1 MTEYGSGGSFSVTM
15 DGPFGGSGGGTTT
28 EKLITI
34 YTSADKWKGGTSPF
48 TQIVEVDG
56 ININTKVDLQLSAQ
70 QLEDLS
76 DQTITFVAENDSG
89 VVTVYA
95 IGDKPESDCEFQATL
110 NEVVNV
116 TGDNISVIRG
126 NTVSTTMPR
135 ADYSQEDETKA
146 DYILNKPNEKI
157 DEALTKAR
165 AALPK
170 SGGTMT
176 GVLNMGKQIIE
187 DLAEPTKYHHAANQG
202 YVKSFTKDT
211 VNGAEIC
218 TTITLESGKWKDKRI
233 TTEVADVVSDNE
245 KCMVIVAADPEE
257 ANYLAYCESNVRAV
271 SQGDGTLTFACTD
284 EPKTNLTVNVR
295 VRRVAE

>member
-48 TQIVEVDG
+48 TQVVEVDG

-110 NEVVNV
+110 NEVVNI

-126 NTVSTTMPR
+126 NTVSTNP
-135 ADYSQEDETKA
+135 
-146 DYILNKPNEKI
+146 NKQIEN
-157 DEALTKAR
+157 
-165 AALPK
+165 ALPK

-176 GVLNMGKQIIE
+176 GVLDMGNQHIE
-187 DLAEPTKYHHAANQG
+187 NLANPTENHHAVNLR
-202 YVKSFTKDT
+202 T
-211 VNGAEIC
+211 VNSIVKNTVNNIETASV
-218 TTITLESGKWKDKRI
+218 ITLETSKWDANQI
-233 TTEVADVVSDNE
+233 TVEVENVISDSS
-245 KCMVIVAADPEE
+245 KCNVIVAADPDEV
-257 ANYLAYCESNVRAV
+257 NYLAYCDANIRAIK
-271 SQGDGTLTFACTD
+271 QGAGSLTFTCTVKPEID
-284 EPKTNLTVNVR
+284 LTVYVR
-295 VRRVAE
+295 VRRAAE